1 MARPRKPYN
10 PNTAYGRRKL
20 REAHAERMAN
30 MPESDRKEIENNA
43 TGCFVL
49 FLIIGGLIIYLLF
62 GGEGVLRWLGGKRPY

>member
-43 TGCFVL
+43 TGCFC
-49 FLIIGGLIIYLLF
+49 IISYYWWIDYLSII
-62 GGEGVLRWLGGKRPY
+62 W